1 VRFLAIAL
9 LPRKKVQG
17 IDEHSQAPDR
27 CVRVENMSCQSRD
40 PSNDHR
46 KLEQRNKRVLRLRF
60 RSAVSLRTKLF
71 VEKTKVVADTP
82 RLYMD
87 TLTSSGPRGIYS
99 ILHHCGRN
107 SRMSRFHMSHCH
119 YHPCPRRHHILR
131 GRHHCH
137 LGVSNPRRQVR
148 RSPRP
153 GLLAECRG
161 PPRCCRK
168 NVE

>member
-1 VRFLAIAL
+1 MSVRFLAIAL

-17 IDEHSQAPDR
+17 IDEHSQALDR

-87 TLTSSGPRGIYS
+87 TLTSSGPRCILKFHSSSLRKKLSDESLPHVTLSLPSVSSSSSIFFEGGITVT
-99 ILHHCGRN
+99 L
-107 SRMSRFHMSHCH
+107 
-119 YHPCPRRHHILR
+119 
-131 GRHHCH
+131 
-137 LGVSNPRRQVR
+137 V
-148 RSPRP
+148 
-153 GLLAECRG
+153 
-161 PPRCCRK
+161 
-168 NVE
+168 